1 MSFAEAVNV
10 RWVTT
15 PWAVSDGDR
24 YGRKNFLASIWAN
37 VTFHIIKALLT
48 IAKELQM
55 KPFFKT
61 VQIFLL
67 LPVPEKVLALLFVMA
82 ITLPFMVVIL
92 CKR

>member
-1 MSFAEAVNV
+1 
-10 RWVTT
+10 
-15 PWAVSDGDR
+15 
-24 YGRKNFLASIWAN
+24 
-37 VTFHIIKALLT
+37 
-48 IAKELQM
+48 M